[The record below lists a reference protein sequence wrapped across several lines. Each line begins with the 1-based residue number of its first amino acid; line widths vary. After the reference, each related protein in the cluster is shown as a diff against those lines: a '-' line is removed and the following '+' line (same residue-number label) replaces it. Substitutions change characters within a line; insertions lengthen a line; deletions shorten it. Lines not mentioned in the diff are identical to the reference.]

1 MERFHFLSHYYFY
14 RSVNSGRRLYHYNE
28 DDLNFD
34 LIQAW
39 IHINIEVK
47 RSYQLKKLFLTT
59 CKLFI

>member
-14 RSVNSGRRLYHYNE
+14 RSVNSVGDYIITMKTTFA
-28 DDLNFD
+28 LNFD

-47 RSYQLKKLFLTT
+47 RSYQLKKTFFDYL
-59 CKLFI
+59 